1 MSLTMRNLWRRL
13 RLNTGE
19 CSSERG
25 TVYLDVGNGVSQ
37 VQPRRRAGSVTPSHD
52 SNHAVVQTIWGR
64 FASKCLPSAVCRL
77 LPARMAHG
85 FSLIEVLVAMTILS
99 IIVLIVAGIF
109 QQTGLAWSLGLKRAD
124 AQSVTRAVVGA
135 LGRDLAM
142 MVDPHN
148 FVQMDGDT
156 PLTKDDFGS
165 SGKLSGGL
173 DFWILRPPTDPDEL
187 LKGTGGGTLRE
198 LIHVTYSGGS
208 SVTRK
213 EEPYD
218 GGKNTST
225 SYALKGGS
233 ITFERVNAS
242 GSYDSAFNSF
252 YDLPAVQ
259 IKIKPQTPPTVND
272 YEIAVAS
279 CGPDGKWGTE
289 DDIRPWPEGEDK

>member
-1 MSLTMRNLWRRL
+1 MSQTMGNLWRRL
-13 RLNTGE
+13 RANMGRASETDYGVTRFGSRRNRGSITP
-19 CSSERG
+19 CHGVDHGVIQNHPRRAPKERG
-25 TVYLDVGNGVSQ
+25 
-37 VQPRRRAGSVTPSHD
+37 RATC
-52 SNHAVVQTIWGR
+52 A
-64 FASKCLPSAVCRL
+64 L
-77 LPARMAHG
+77 ARG

-142 MVDPHN
+142 MVDPYN
-148 FVQMDGDT
+148 FVQMDDTT

-187 LKGTGGGTLRE
+187 LKGSGGGALRE
-198 LIHVTYSGGS
+198 LIHVTYSGGA

-218 GGKNTST
+218 GGKTTST
-225 SYALKGGS
+225 TYKLKDGNIS
-233 ITFERVNAS
+233 FERVNSS
-242 GSYDSAFNSF
+242 GNYDSAFNSF

-289 DDIRPWPEGEDK
+289 DDIRPWVEGEDK

>member
-1 MSLTMRNLWRRL
+1 MRLTMRHPWKTLSRILGGSDARVCL
-13 RLNTGE
+13 FAAPHP
-19 CSSERG
+19 
-25 TVYLDVGNGVSQ
+25 VSDSAMGQ
-37 VQPRRRAGSVTPSHD
+37 GPSRDAPESITPWFKPSHAASQNAGGGPRAGK
-52 SNHAVVQTIWGR
+52 
-64 FASKCLPSAVCRL
+64 ASLPDASR
-77 LPARMAHG
+77 RG

-142 MVDPHN
+142 MVDPYN
-148 FVQMDGDT
+148 FMPMDGT
-156 PLTKDDFGS
+156 APLAADRGITS
-165 SGKLSGGL
+165 PGKLSGSL
-173 DFWILRPPTDPDEL
+173 DFWILRPPTDPKET
-187 LKGTGGGTLRE
+187 LKGDPGGALRE

-213 EEPYD
+213 EEPYE
-218 GGKNTST
+218 GGRSSST
-225 SYALKGGS
+225 TYALKGGGV
-233 ITFERVNAS
+233 TFERVSA
-242 GSYDSAFNSF
+242 GGYDDAFNSG
-252 YDLPAVQ
+252 YDQPAVQ

-289 DDIRPWPEGEDK
+289 DDLRPWPEGEDK

>member
-1 MSLTMRNLWRRL
+1 MDLTHLCTGQSEASADGL
-13 RLNTGE
+13 RIPGRE
-19 CSSERG
+19 APYRERG
-25 TVYLDVGNGVSQ
+25 CGAPLN
-37 VQPRRRAGSVTPSHD
+37 RAHRGL
-52 SNHAVVQTIWGR
+52 Q
-64 FASKCLPSAVCRL
+64 RL
-77 LPARMAHG
+77 CQG

-142 MVDPHN
+142 MVDPYN
-148 FVQMDGDT
+148 FVMMDGET
-156 PLTKDDFGS
+156 PLTSESDLAAE
-165 SGKLSGGL
+165 GKLSGGL
-173 DFWILRPPTDPDEL
+173 DFWILRPPTDPDEQ
-187 LKGTGGGTLRE
+187 LKGSGNGALRE
-198 LIHVTYSGGS
+198 LIRVTYSGGS

-225 SYALKGGS
+225 TYALKGGS
-233 ITFERVNAS
+233 ITFETVS
-242 GSYDSAFNSF
+242 GSNYDAAFNSS
-252 YDLPAVQ
+252 YPLPAVK